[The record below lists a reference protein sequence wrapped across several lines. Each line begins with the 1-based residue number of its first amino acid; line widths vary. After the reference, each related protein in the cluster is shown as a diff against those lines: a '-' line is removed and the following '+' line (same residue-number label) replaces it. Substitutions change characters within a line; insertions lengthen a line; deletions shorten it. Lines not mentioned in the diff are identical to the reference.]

1 MGKIYDVYF
10 HTTYPMCIAVEANS
24 PEEAES
30 MIKNDEGIILNR
42 DELLNRFASS
52 LEYNEYYIVSNVEEV
67 G

>member
-1 MGKIYDVYF
+1 MGKIYDVHFY
-10 HTTYPMCIAVEANS
+10 TTYPMCIAVEANS

-30 MIKNDEGIILNR
+30 MIKNDDGIILNR